1 MMADRTSSTT
11 SSRRKMVGNFVTN
24 FTKKLFIL
32 FKLDFCIIPG
42 RRSFVRVDETRNF
55 EYALSNLVTGNSYV
69 IRVAAENSAGVGE
82 FAELTV
88 VPRSP
93 HGELKLS

>member
-1 MMADRTSSTT
+1 MII
-11 SSRRKMVGNFVTN
+11 
-24 FTKKLFIL
+24 LFIL
-32 FKLDFCIIPG
+32 DFCVILG
-42 RRSFVRVDETRNF
+42 RRSFVRVDETRKF
-55 EYALSNLVTGNSYV
+55 EYALSNLVSGNSYV

-93 HGELKLS
+93 HGELKIL